1 MTCFPPIL
9 RKTRLSVAAAL
20 VLAAAGTAHAQQ
32 FEFASQGQAREILGR
47 QDAYV
52 HSTAPR
58 ERSVILKTE
67 APVTPERFARA
78 MAETA
83 LEWSEE
89 ERRGFAEVLP
99 RLQRFLAPMR
109 WKAPS
114 TILLVK
120 VSDRLMDGFPHTRAN
135 AIVLPEGMLRDALA
149 RPVLMDYLMAHEA
162 FHVLTRADSQLREEL
177 YSAIGFRACETTE
190 LPAVLAEQ
198 RITNPDAPE
207 KRYAIRLTR
216 GEVMPFVHFV
226 PEPIDVTKGFSV
238 HARTSWLP
246 VDRHDGNCRARD
258 ERLTT
263 DSLEGLYE
271 QVGRNTG
278 YVIHPE
284 EILADN
290 FALLFRAPAKIAS
303 PEVPTRIERI
313 LRR

>member
-1 MTCFPPIL
+1 M
-9 RKTRLSVAAAL
+9 L

-32 FEFASQGQAREILGR
+32 FEFASQDLAREILGR

-52 HSTAPR
+52 HSTAAR
-58 ERSVILKTE
+58 ERSVLLKTE

-83 LEWSEE
+83 LEWSDE

-120 VSDRLMDGFPHTRAN
+120 ASDRLINGFPHTRAN

-149 RPVLMDYLMAHEA
+149 KPALMDYLMAHEA
-162 FHVLTRADSQLREEL
+162 FHVLTRADPKLREEL
-177 YSAIGFRACETTE
+177 YGAIGFRACEATE
-190 LPAVLAEQ
+190 LPALLAEQ

-207 KRYAIRLTR
+207 KHYAIRLTR
-216 GEVMPFVHFV
+216 GEIMPFVHFAA
-226 PEPIDVTKGFSV
+226 ERIDMTKGFSV

-246 VDRHDGNCRARD
+246 VDRRDGSCHARD

-290 FALLFRAPAKIAS
+290 FAVLFRRPAKITS
-303 PEVPTRIERI
+303 PEVPARIERLL
-313 LRR
+313 LR

>member
-1 MTCFPPIL
+1 MTCFRPIL
-9 RKTRLSVAAAL
+9 PRTRPSVAAAL
-20 VLAAAGTAHAQQ
+20 VLAVAGTAHAQQ
-32 FEFASQGQAREILGR
+32 FEFASQAQARDILGR

-52 HSTAPR
+52 LSTAAR
-58 ERSVILKTE
+58 ERSVLLKTE
-67 APVTPERFARA
+67 ATVTPERFARA

-83 LEWSEE
+83 LEWSEA

-135 AIVLPEGMLRDALA
+135 AIVLPEGMLADALA
-149 RPVLMDYLMAHEA
+149 RPVLMDYLMAHEV
-162 FHVLTRADSQLREEL
+162 FHVLTRADSALREEL
-177 YSAIGFRACETTE
+177 YSAIGFRACGRTE
-190 LPAVLAEQ
+190 LPAALAEQ

-216 GEVMPFVHFV
+216 GEVMPFVHFA
-226 PEPIDVTKGFSV
+226 PEPIDVAKGFSV

-271 QVGRNTG
+271 QVGRNTR
-278 YVIHPE
+278 YLIHPE

-290 FALLFRAPAKIAS
+290 FALLFRPPAKIAS
-303 PEVPTRIERI
+303 PEVPARIERI

>member
-1 MTCFPPIL
+1 
-9 RKTRLSVAAAL
+9 
-20 VLAAAGTAHAQQ
+20 
-32 FEFASQGQAREILGR
+32 
-47 QDAYV
+47 
-52 HSTAPR
+52 
-58 ERSVILKTE
+58 
-67 APVTPERFARA
+67 

-83 LEWSEE
+83 LEWSAE

-120 VSDRLMDGFPHTRAN
+120 ASDRLMDGFPHTRAN

-149 RPVLMDYLMAHEA
+149 KPVLMDYLMAHEA

-177 YSAIGFRACETTE
+177 YRAIGFRACDTTE

-216 GEVMPFVHFV
+216 GEVMPFVHFA

-278 YVIHPE
+278 YLIHPE

-303 PEVPTRIERI
+303 PEVPARIERI

>member
-1 MTCFPPIL
+1 M
-9 RKTRLSVAAAL
+9 L
-20 VLAAAGTAHAQQ
+20 VLAAAGTVHAQQ
-32 FEFASQGQAREILGR
+32 FEFASQDLAREILGR

-52 HSTAPR
+52 HSTTAR
-58 ERSVILKTE
+58 ERSVLLKTE
-67 APVTPERFARA
+67 APVTPQRFARA
-78 MAETA
+78 MADTA
-83 LEWSEE
+83 LEWSDE

-149 RPVLMDYLMAHEA
+149 KPAVMDYLLAHEA
-162 FHVLTRADSQLREEL
+162 FHVLTRADPKLREEL
-177 YSAIGFRACETTE
+177 YGAIGFRACETTE
-190 LPAVLAEQ
+190 LPALLAAL

-207 KRYAIRLTR
+207 KQYAIRLAR
-216 GEVMPFVHFV
+216 GEVMPFVHFASERV
-226 PEPIDVTKGFSV
+226 DVTKGFSV

-246 VDRHDGNCRARD
+246 VDRRDGSCYARD
-258 ERLTT
+258 ERLRT

-278 YVIHPE
+278 YLIHPE

-290 FALLFRAPAKIAS
+290 FAVLFRRPAKIDS
-303 PEVPTRIERI
+303 PEVPARIERL
-313 LRR
+313 LRP

>member
-1 MTCFPPIL
+1 MTCFRPIL
-9 RKTRLSVAAAL
+9 PRIRPSVAAAL
-20 VLAAAGTAHAQQ
+20 VLAVAGTAHAQQ
-32 FEFASQGQAREILGR
+32 FEFASQAQARDILGR

-52 HSTAPR
+52 LSTAAR
-58 ERSVILKTE
+58 ERSVLLKTE
-67 APVTPERFARA
+67 ATVTPELFARA

-149 RPVLMDYLMAHEA
+149 RPVLMDYLMAHEL
-162 FHVLTRADSQLREEL
+162 FHVLTRADSALREEL
-177 YSAIGFRACETTE
+177 YSAIGFRACERTE
-190 LPAVLAEQ
+190 LPAALAEQ

-216 GEVMPFVHFV
+216 GEVMPFVHFAA
-226 PEPIDVTKGFSV
+226 EPIDVAKGFSV

-246 VDRHDGNCRARD
+246 VDRHDGNCRALD

-278 YVIHPE
+278 YLIHPE

-303 PEVPTRIERI
+303 PEVSARIERI

>member
-1 MTCFPPIL
+1 MTCFRPIL
-9 RKTRLSVAAAL
+9 PRTRPSVAAAL
-20 VLAAAGTAHAQQ
+20 VLAVAGTAHAQQ
-32 FEFASQGQAREILGR
+32 FEFAPQAQARDILGR

-52 HSTAPR
+52 LSTAAR
-58 ERSVILKTE
+58 ERSVLLKTE
-67 APVTPERFARA
+67 ATVTPELLARA

-135 AIVLPEGMLRDALA
+135 AIVLPEGMLADALA
-149 RPVLMDYLMAHEA
+149 RPVLMDYLMAHEV
-162 FHVLTRADSQLREEL
+162 FHVLTRADSALREEL
-177 YSAIGFRACETTE
+177 YSAIGFRACGRTE

-207 KRYAIRLTR
+207 RRYAIRLPR
-216 GEVMPFVHFV
+216 GEVMPFVHFA

-271 QVGRNTG
+271 QVGRNTR
-278 YVIHPE
+278 YLIHPE

-303 PEVPTRIERI
+303 PEVPARIERI

>member
-1 MTCFPPIL
+1 M
-9 RKTRLSVAAAL
+9 L

-32 FEFASQGQAREILGR
+32 FEFASQEQAREILGR

-52 HSTAPR
+52 RATAAH
-58 ERSVILKTE
+58 ERSVLLKTE

-83 LEWSEE
+83 LEWSDE

-120 VSDRLMDGFPHTRAN
+120 ASDRLMDGFPHTRAN

-149 RPVLMDYLMAHEA
+149 KPALMDYLMAHEA
-162 FHVLTRADSQLREEL
+162 FHVLTRADPKLREEL
-177 YSAIGFRACETTE
+177 YGAIGFRACEATE
-190 LPAVLAEQ
+190 LPALLAEQ

-207 KRYAIRLTR
+207 KHYAIRLTR
-216 GEVMPFVHFV
+216 GEIMPFVHFAA
-226 PEPIDVTKGFSV
+226 ERIDMTKGFSV

-246 VDRHDGNCRARD
+246 VDRRDGSCHARD

-290 FALLFRAPAKIAS
+290 FAVLFRRPAKIAS
-303 PEVPTRIERI
+303 PEVPARIERLL
-313 LRR
+313 LR